1 MDNKENIRT
10 LVMLYEQHPCLYITK
25 SADYHNR
32 NKRDQALKTICNN
45 YQEITNESITVDA
58 VKKKINNLR
67 SQYLDQLNKIRQS
80 KMSGAS
86 TDEVYKP
93 TWWLF
98 EDMSFL
104 SAHVAARSGESS
116 LIVIIKNILLL

>member
-58 VKKKINNLR
+58 VKKKINNAI
-67 SQYLDQLNKIRQS
+67 SIF
-80 KMSGAS
+80 GS
-86 TDEVYKP
+86 T
-93 TWWLF
+93 
-98 EDMSFL
+98 
-104 SAHVAARSGESS
+104 
-116 LIVIIKNILLL
+116 